1 MVLIRQGKVAEAFE
15 IADAARG
22 RALLDHLAAAR
33 RDIERAPRSAAELL
47 EGDRILRE
55 IDALADELRA
65 LDSVPPRDR
74 GAPQE
79 ATARFLA
86 TRLAEVRQ
94 RYEDRLAVATASSAP
109 SLLGPPASAAA
120 VMAALRPGEAILEY
134 LVSPS
139 GVHVFVLRPAAVT
152 HTLNPVNRE
161 ELSSRVRPARELIAH
176 PGADA
181 AFEPVLEALYRDLLA
196 PVVEKGALDGVE
208 RLLIV
213 PHGPLVY
220 LPFAALI
227 DDTGEFTLTRFEIAV
242 LPSAASLPALRGS
255 ESPGGSPTGVGGL
268 ALAPMPDALPAT
280 REEASS
286 VRRAL
291 GGRALYG
298 RGATERAARQGLG
311 SAPVVHIAAH
321 ASLNSA
327 NPMFSGIELAPGES
341 AGSDDDGRLEVHELL
356 GLRIASELVFLSGCE
371 TGSGSSCYRLRP
383 GRGLRHAR
391 AGVSVRRSAKR
402 HCDPLAGR

>member
-1 MVLIRQGKVAEAFE
+1 
-15 IADAARG
+15 
-22 RALLDHLAAAR
+22 
-33 RDIERAPRSAAELL
+33 
-47 EGDRILRE
+47 
-55 IDALADELRA
+55 
-65 LDSVPPRDR
+65 
-74 GAPQE
+74 
-79 ATARFLA
+79 
-86 TRLAEVRQ
+86 
-94 RYEDRLAVATASSAP
+94 VATASSAP

-152 HTLNPVNRE
+152 HTLHPVNRE
-161 ELSSRVRPARELIAH
+161 ELSSRVRLARELIAH

-227 DDTGEFTLTRFEIAV
+227 DETGEFTLTRFEIAV

-255 ESPGGSPTGVGGL
+255 ESPGGSPTAVGGL

-291 GGRALYG
+291 GGKALYG
-298 RGATERAARQGLG
+298 RGATERATRQGLG

-327 NPMFSGIELAPGES
+327 NPMFSGIELARGES

-371 TGSGSSCYRLRP
+371 TGSGNSWATGFDRGEDYATLAQAFLYAGARNVIATLWRVDDAAAAVVAESFYQARGRWRDPVAALAEAQRAVLSDPRLSAP
-383 GRGLRHAR
+383 YYWASYEVLGAGLGR
-391 AGVSVRRSAKR
+391 
-402 HCDPLAGR
+402 D

>member
-1 MVLIRQGKVAEAFE
+1 MRQGKVAEAFE

-22 RALLDHLAAAR
+22 RARWIDLAAAR

-152 HTLNPVNRE
+152 HALNPVNRE
-161 ELSSRVRPARELIAH
+161 ELSSRVRLARRAHRAPRGRCSVRARPRGAVPGPAGAGRGEGSTGRSRTAADRSARSARLPSVRRADRRYRRVY
-176 PGADA
+176 ADA
-181 AFEPVLEALYRDLLA
+181 LRDR
-196 PVVEKGALDGVE
+196 GA
-208 RLLIV
+208 
-213 PHGPLVY
+213 
-220 LPFAALI
+220 
-227 DDTGEFTLTRFEIAV
+227 
-242 LPSAASLPALRGS
+242 PSAASLPALRGS

-286 VRRAL
+286 VRRASA
-291 GGRALYG
+291 GEPCTGEARRSGPRGRDWVRARG
-298 RGATERAARQGLG
+298 PHRGARLPELRESNVFRHRAGTGRKRGLGRRRPPGSARAARPAHRLG
-311 SAPVVHIAAH
+311 AGVPRQAVRPAAAVRGPR
-321 ASLNSA
+321 AS
-327 NPMFSGIELAPGES
+327 
-341 AGSDDDGRLEVHELL
+341 
-356 GLRIASELVFLSGCE
+356 
-371 TGSGSSCYRLRP
+371 T

-402 HCDPLAGR
+402 HRDPVAGQ